1 LIQIN
6 RDRSAKAFGGQRR
19 TKEVVMRPFQK
30 MWWTAPAT
38 GQWSASV
45 CAALACAF
53 IVAPGAHAQDAATIL
68 KAMSDYVTAQK
79 SISISFDSDI
89 EVVTSDLQKIQF
101 TSSGQVLLNR
111 PDKLRVTRTG
121 GYTDVELVFDGK
133 TATLL
138 GKNVNAF
145 AQADAPGT
153 VDQLIDR
160 IRDESNI
167 SMPGA
172 DLLLSRVYD
181 ELTSD
186 VFDAK
191 HIGQGVIDGVD
202 CEHLAFRGAEVD
214 WQLWVET
221 GARPIPRKYVITS
234 KHVTGAPQY
243 TLRVKDWKTDP
254 PASADAFVFKAPA
267 DAKKVEFAALHDVDE
282 IPPGQVTGAKK

>member
-1 LIQIN
+1 
-6 RDRSAKAFGGQRR
+6 
-19 TKEVVMRPFQK
+19 MRPFQK

-45 CAALACAF
+45 FTALACAF
-53 IVAPGAHAQDAATIL
+53 IVAPGAHAQDAAKIL

-111 PDKLRVTRTG
+111 PDKIRVTRTG
-121 GYTDVELVFDGK
+121 GYADVELVFDGK
-133 TATLL
+133 TVTLL

-153 VDQLIDR
+153 VDQLIDG
-160 IRDESNI
+160 IRDQYNV

-181 ELTSD
+181 ELTTD
-186 VFDAK
+186 VLDAK

-202 CEHLAFRGAEVD
+202 CEHLAFRGPDVD

-221 GARPIPRKYVITS
+221 GARPIPHKYVITS

-243 TLRVKDWKTDP
+243 TLRVKEWKTDA
-254 PASADAFVFKAPA
+254 PAGADAFVFKPPA
-267 DAKKVEFAALHDVDE
+267 DAKKVEFAALTDVDE
-282 IPPGQVTGAKK
+282 VPAGQVAGGKK